1 MEALTV
7 VQLFCLV
14 FSTAGAPDFYLSK
27 SRKKLACKSANQI
40 VEESN
45 LADIDPSL
53 VMALITVESNWKKT
67 AISKAKACG
76 LTQVIPKYTGKIT
89 KKYNC
94 KQLQIPS
101 NSIYVGIKTLKYWVN
116 WHKGDIARGLCA
128 YNAGYRC
135 GGKRPN
141 KHGMRYARKVLEI
154 QGKIDALYKRNM
166 KRLKDEND

>member
-7 VQLFCLV
+7 VQLFCFV

-27 SRKKLACKSANQI
+27 SRKKLACKSAYQL
-40 VEESN
+40 VE
-45 LADIDPSL
+45 
-53 VMALITVESNWKKT
+53 ESNWKKT

-154 QGKIDALYKRNM
+154 QAKIDALYTRNM
-166 KRLKDEND
+166 KRLKNEND